1 MPKKTPR
8 GKRFGDPDGPKP
20 GRTPGAVNKIT
31 MAAKEL
37 AEGILDDAYMA
48 QLKERVLAGKAPH
61 METLLW
67 QYAKG
72 KPKGDDEG
80 GNRQT
85 LIQIMNVLGT
95 LPVDTLRSLR
105 DAMATVP
112 QITEGERE

>member
-1 MPKKTPR
+1 M
-8 GKRFGDPDGPKP
+8 
-20 GRTPGAVNKIT
+20 
-31 MAAKEL
+31 
-37 AEGILDDAYMA
+37 AEGLTTGNPEYMKGL
-48 QLKERVLAGKAPH
+48 QERLLAGKAPH

-80 GNRQT
+80 GNQRT

-95 LPVDTLRSLR
+95 LNVETLRSLR
-105 DAMATVP
+105 DAMASVP